1 MVSGWSQIQIGK
13 LDEANSMR
21 LFSFHPFDRKRV
33 RPVDPGRALVASLG
47 LSFLRREAMP
57 RKHKAFGIVRREI
70 AKKIR
75 QHKRAHRMAK
85 RKTHRLKLSL
95 AIRELET
102 MQQQL
107 AMTWN
112 SKTCPK
118 LS

>member
-1 MVSGWSQIQIGK
+1 
-13 LDEANSMR
+13 
-21 LFSFHPFDRKRV
+21 
-33 RPVDPGRALVASLG
+33 
-47 LSFLRREAMP
+47 MP

-75 QHKRAHRMAK
+75 QHKRAQRIAK
-85 RKTHRLKLSL
+85 KKTHKLKLSL

-102 MQQQL
+102 TQQRL

-112 SKTCPK
+112 TRTCPK